1 MWLRTLAGAYAGQI
15 RDYRTDVGLQAL
27 RTGMAERVSAPEAS
41 PLKALSVHAAEQMEA
56 AAVIVAGSDK
66 KRKGRK

>member
-27 RTGMAERVSAPEAS
+27 RTGMAERVNAAE
-41 PLKALSVHAAEQMEA
+41 PLKVLSVHAADQMA
-56 AAVIVAGSDK
+56 QAAVIVSADK
-66 KRKGRK
+66 KRKVRK

>member
-15 RDYRTDVGLQAL
+15 RDFRTDVGFSAL
-27 RTGMAERVSAPEAS
+27 RSGTAERVTSQEQT
-41 PLKALSVHAAEQMEA
+41 PLKALSVHAAAQMEA
-56 AAVIVAGSDK
+56 AAVILAGSGK